1 MAVFEVGDNELP
13 RKKGYLNWGEKIGTP
28 TILDSDFRSENKHRI
43 QNLSFVVFVTVQK
56 FLLFGLSV
64 IENPKNKNPKSKIH
78 LITLS
83 TRYSTDFG
91 IVRPICFAVL
101 RLITSSNF
109 IGRSTGS
116 SVGFIPL
123 RILST

>member
-1 MAVFEVGDNELP
+1 MAVFEGGDNELP
-13 RKKGYLNWGEKIGTP
+13 RKKGYLGWGEKIGTS
-28 TILDSDFRSENKHRI
+28 TILDSDCRSESKHRI

-64 IENPKNKNPKSKIH
+64 IENPKSKIH

-83 TRYSTDFG
+83 TRYSTDSG